1 MTKVLQGSR
10 QNHCLNVFFSLTLS
24 PYYMLHFVMSKK
36 QYIFTIYFIIFI
48 ALILSLLSESR
59 NNLLFFFLAVF
70 SPIVIFLNSKLNNDQ
85 KQIFFVSWLLIAS
98 SLFLF
103 LRYSNIQ
110 CDDLN
115 ERYWCGCILVK
126 YKDVN
131 QTRLDRPSKFESE
144 NCSEWGI
151 YNAQ

>member
-1 MTKVLQGSR
+1 MLHLIMTKKTYISTM
-10 QNHCLNVFFSLTLS
+10 FFFI
-24 PYYMLHFVMSKK
+24 FV
-36 QYIFTIYFIIFI
+36 

-59 NNLLFFFLAVF
+59 NNLLFFMLVVF
-70 SPIVIFLNSKLNNDQ
+70 FPIVIFLNSKLNNDQ

-115 ERYWCGCILVK
+115 ERYWCGCILIK

-131 QTRLDRPSKFESE
+131 QPRLDRPSKIESE